1 LTADPTLH
9 DRVRM
14 SATDEN
20 GSSLPSL
27 TESLDSYL
35 AEVPPAGQ
43 ADALH
48 QIFYGFYT
56 RIAIIDRTT
65 YELAD
70 WAKSYA
76 GKSPDA
82 PAPLAEALRD
92 NALYVGQEIFT
103 SRLRAMSA
111 LAYISRRLAEVVK
124 QNPPAGPYTLTHAVA
139 FDQSEG
145 RMRTYSLSE
154 PGAHPDL
161 PYDPLAYD
169 PHAE

>member
-1 LTADPTLH
+1 LTADPALGH
-9 DRVRM
+9 GVGM

-20 GSSLPSL
+20 GSGLPSL
-27 TESLDSYL
+27 IETLDSYL
-35 AEVPPAGQ
+35 AEVPPADQ

-48 QIFYGFYT
+48 QVFYGFYT
-56 RIAIIDRTT
+56 RVAIIDRTT

-76 GKSPDA
+76 AKSPDA
-82 PAPLAEALRD
+82 PAPLAEAMRD
-92 NALYVGQEIFT
+92 NALYVGQEIFA

-111 LAYISRRLAEVVK
+111 LAYISRRLAEVVR
-124 QNPPAGPYTLTHAVA
+124 QHPPTGPYTLTSAVA
-139 FDQSEG
+139 FDQDEG

>member
-1 LTADPTLH
+1 
-9 DRVRM
+9 M
-14 SATDEN
+14 SANDETGG
-20 GSSLPSL
+20 GSLVE
-27 TESLDSYL
+27 TLDAYL
-35 AEVPPAGQ
+35 ADVPETAQ

-56 RIAIIDRTT
+56 RVAIIDRTT
-65 YELAD
+65 YELAE

-76 GKSPDA
+76 GRSPDA
-82 PAPLAEALRD
+82 PAPLAEAMRD
-92 NALYVGQEIFT
+92 NALYVGQELFT

-111 LAYISRRLAEVVK
+111 LAYIARRLADVVRR
-124 QNPPAGPYTLTHAVA
+124 NPPAAPYTLTHAVA

-154 PGAHPDL
+154 PGEHPDL

>member
-1 LTADPTLH
+1 
-9 DRVRM
+9 M

-48 QIFYGFYT
+48 QVFYGFYT

-65 YELAD
+65 YELAE

-111 LAYISRRLAEVVK
+111 LAYISRRLAEVVER
-124 QNPPAGPYTLTHAVA
+124 NPPAGPYTLTHAVA

-145 RMRTYSLSE
+145 RMRTYALSE